1 MAVKT
6 SAPGNA
12 PSIKQ
17 KTPAPDQVSN
27 IRAPGGQGYGE
38 NSGTANPSSV
48 APGKRVVSQLG
59 ANLESSVDDAAR
71 DEIIAKGTARDLNVG
86 DSTGRTL
93 AQQGGDGLLRDL
105 SQSGMGHG
113 TKSRPSPVHS
123 SMAPRS
129 VDEGSPGAPVPSAI
143 DKGATSEPVRK
154 PS

>member
-1 MAVKT
+1 MAIKV

-17 KTPAPDQVSN
+17 KTPAPDQVTN

-38 NSGTANPSSV
+38 NGAANPSSV

-59 ANLESSVDDAAR
+59 ANLESSVDDPAR

-93 AQQGGDGLLRDL
+93 AQQGGDALLRDL
-105 SQSGMGHG
+105 AASGTGHG
-113 TKSRPSPVHS
+113 TKGRPSPVHS
-123 SMAPRS
+123 SMASRA
-129 VDEGSPGAPVPSAI
+129 VDEGSPGGAVPSGI
-143 DKGATSEPVRK
+143 DKSATAEPVRK